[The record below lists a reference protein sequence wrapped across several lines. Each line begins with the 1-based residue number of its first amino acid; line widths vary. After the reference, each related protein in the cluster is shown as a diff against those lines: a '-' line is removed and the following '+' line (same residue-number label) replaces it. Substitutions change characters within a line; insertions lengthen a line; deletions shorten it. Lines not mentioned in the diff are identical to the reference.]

1 MNRTGVLDRCDVCSG
16 LVCCMMEEG
25 RGCVIAPTPLFK
37 REGGWWEVLHT
48 GVPSSDFYI

>member
-25 RGCVIAPTPLFK
+25 RGVALPLH
-37 REGGWWEVLHT
+37 L
-48 GVPSSDFYI
+48 Y